1 MINEYYQITF
11 FFANFMIYLI
21 VCCLYLHS
29 VLGYSCQNVFSIQ
42 FIWFILNRTKKIRK
56 MAANESTIDMGP
68 GTHAIPLKLFRG
80 NRLRV
85 CQALRDIPNLNDG
98 KTFILLQGGDSVSLY
113 NTDVEYANFRQV
125 SN

>member
-1 MINEYYQITF
+1 
-11 FFANFMIYLI
+11 
-21 VCCLYLHS
+21 
-29 VLGYSCQNVFSIQ
+29 
-42 FIWFILNRTKKIRK
+42 
-56 MAANESTIDMGP
+56 MAANEATIDMGP
-68 GTHAIPLKLFRG
+68 GTHAISLKLFRG

>member
-1 MINEYYQITF
+1 
-11 FFANFMIYLI
+11 
-21 VCCLYLHS
+21 
-29 VLGYSCQNVFSIQ
+29 
-42 FIWFILNRTKKIRK
+42 
-56 MAANESTIDMGP
+56 MAANEATIDMGP
-68 GTHAIPLKLFRG
+68 GTHSIPLKLFRG